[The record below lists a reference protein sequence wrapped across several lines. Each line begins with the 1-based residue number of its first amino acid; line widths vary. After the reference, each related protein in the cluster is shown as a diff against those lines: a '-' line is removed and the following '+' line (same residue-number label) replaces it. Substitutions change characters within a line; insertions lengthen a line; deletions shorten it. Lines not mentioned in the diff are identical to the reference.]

1 MVEKKVC
8 ITNEIGLHARAASK
22 FLNEAVKYKSNIE
35 FIKDNKKYSGKSIIS
50 TQRMWAYFKMWW
62 WRWTISTWKIKRINW
77 KRVGLL
83 KHSMKMFL
91 WINSATIV

>member
-50 TQRMWAYFKMWW
+50 ILSLSAHKGCELILRCDGEDEQSALEKLSEL
-62 WRWTISTWKIKRINW
+62 IEK
-77 KRVGLL
+77 GLDY
-83 KHSMKMFL
+83 
-91 WINSATIV
+91 

>member
-50 TQRMWAYFKMWW
+50 
-62 WRWTISTWKIKRINW
+62 ILS
-77 KRVGLL
+77 L
-83 KHSMKMFL
+83 
-91 WINSATIV
+91 SAHKGCELILRCDGEDEQSALEKLSELIETGFDY

>member
-50 TQRMWAYFKMWW
+50 ILSLSAHKGCELILRCDGEDEQSALEKLSELIET
-62 WRWTISTWKIKRINW
+62 
-77 KRVGLL
+77 GLDY
-83 KHSMKMFL
+83 
-91 WINSATIV
+91 